1 MPRVTSDSFSG
12 ESAEVQRDQ
21 ALATKL
27 DDEYSEKYLDGL
39 TILLDYLNAGNT
51 YDDMLRVIPDAQE
64 WCREYF
70 SGRMV
75 APNRLNEEVLFWHPN
90 LLDLSLPS
98 WRRLDGPNNF
108 DETQLFGDVDPME
121 GFEYP
126 LTWESEDETLVVEM
140 DQHMNDDVYAF
151 ELGQHVDND
160 YNFADAEMGHVAEA
174 VFSDGGYQINGDG
187 ISDNLDLDAVLP
199 IYGAISEWV
208 PFSDDEVH
216 AFLDRHSHRTYENLL
231 AGGHDVLFD
240 DYLFLR
246 GAPLMASDL
255 TRAVAYNLPLIL
267 FCLASIPLHEVVDL
281 DVLGVDTD
289 DNEST

>member
-51 YDDMLRVIPDAQE
+51 YDDMLRRPDGGTQQAQ
-64 WCREYF
+64 R
-70 SGRMV
+70 GG
-75 APNRLNEEVLFWHPN
+75 PLWHPN

-151 ELGQHVDND
+151 ELGQHVDDD
-160 YNFADAEMGHVAEA
+160 YNFAEAEMGHVAEA

-187 ISDNLDLDAVLP
+187 VSDNLDLDAVLP

-246 GAPLMASDL
+246 GAL
-255 TRAVAYNLPLIL
+255 
-267 FCLASIPLHEVVDL
+267 
-281 DVLGVDTD
+281 
-289 DNEST
+289 